1 MQVPPDR
8 QTVTNRA
15 RRDQIV
21 ASTIEVIS
29 SAGYRAATFQSI
41 AAHAGIKST
50 RTISYHFAGRD
61 ELIEAVVDSVLATVR
76 SFMSGRSAGPFDTAG
91 DALER
96 AIRTTVALNSAHGS
110 SMQAL
115 MSIFL
120 EHHPEGGWTAYGPDE
135 ESAAMSP
142 IEQILVN
149 GQDVGEF
156 TEFDTAIMAAT
167 IQRSLDGI
175 AYLLRTHPELD
186 LEHYADELVA
196 TFRRATRG

>member
-1 MQVPPDR
+1 MQVPTER

-15 RRDQIV
+15 RREQIV
-21 ASTIEVIS
+21 AATIEVIAS
-29 SAGYRAATFQSI
+29 EGYRAATFHAI
-41 AAHAGIKST
+41 AARAGIKST

-76 SFMSGRSAGPFDTAG
+76 SFMSGRSAGPFDSAG
-91 DALER
+91 DALES

-120 EHHPEGGWTAYGPDE
+120 EHHPEGGWASYGPAE

-142 IEQILVN
+142 IQQILTD
-149 GQDVGEF
+149 GQSAGEF
-156 TEFDTAIMAAT
+156 TEFDTSIMAAT
-167 IQRSLDGI
+167 VQRSLDGI
-175 AYLLRTHPELD
+175 AYLLRTHPDLD